1 MKGFLYPKNG
11 FSRRWRRR
19 GRDDPDFIKLGVSK
33 RRSISSKE
41 RKRLNELRSE
51 TEPGMTKRFEILD
64 HTADIGIIVHG
75 ENLKA
80 LFENAGEAFFHLIT
94 DLRKVRRRTERRIN
108 LGGESLDRLMVD
120 WLSELLYL
128 HDVENLLFKGF
139 NVESVGE
146 DGLRAIVKGEP
157 FQEGVH
163 VIKTEVKAV
172 TYHQIEVRQENG
184 RWRAQ
189 VIFDL

>member
-1 MKGFLYPKNG
+1 M
-11 FSRRWRRR
+11 
-19 GRDDPDFIKLGVSK
+19 
-33 RRSISSKE
+33 
-41 RKRLNELRSE
+41 
-51 TEPGMTKRFEILD
+51 KRFEILD

-94 DLRKVRRRTERRIN
+94 DLRKVRRRTERRIDI
-108 LGGESLDRLMVD
+108 GGESLDRLMVD

-139 NVESVGE
+139 KVESVGE
-146 DGLRAIVKGEP
+146 DGLRAMVKGEP

-163 VIKTEVKAV
+163 VIKTGVKAV

-189 VIFDL
+189 IIFDL

>member
-1 MKGFLYPKNG
+1 M
-11 FSRRWRRR
+11 
-19 GRDDPDFIKLGVSK
+19 
-33 RRSISSKE
+33 
-41 RKRLNELRSE
+41 
-51 TEPGMTKRFEILD
+51 MKRFEILD

-94 DLRKVRRRTERRIN
+94 DLRKVKRRIERRVSI
-108 LGGESLDRLMVD
+108 GGESLDRLMVD
-120 WLSELLYL
+120 WLTELLYL

-139 NVESVGE
+139 NVDSVGE
-146 DGLRAIVKGEP
+146 DGLKATVKGEP

-172 TYHQIEVRQENG
+172 TYHQIEVRHENE

-189 VIFDL
+189 VILDL

>member
-1 MKGFLYPKNG
+1 MKH
-11 FSRRWRRR
+11 
-19 GRDDPDFIKLGVSK
+19 
-33 RRSISSKE
+33 
-41 RKRLNELRSE
+41 
-51 TEPGMTKRFEILD
+51 FEILD

-94 DLRKVRRRTERRIN
+94 DLRKVRRRTERRIDI
-108 LGGESLDRLMVD
+108 GGESLDRLMVD

-139 NVESVGE
+139 KVESVGE
-146 DGLRAIVKGEP
+146 DGLRAVVKGEP

-163 VIKTEVKAV
+163 VIKTGVKAV

>member
-1 MKGFLYPKNG
+1 LFQNLK
-11 FSRRWRRR
+11 
-19 GRDDPDFIKLGVSK
+19 
-33 RRSISSKE
+33 
-41 RKRLNELRSE
+41 SE
-51 TEPGMTKRFEILD
+51 TLKWIQGDNQLTVVGSMAEMKRFEILN
-64 HTADIGIIVHG
+64 HTADIGIVVHG

-94 DLRKVRRRTERRIN
+94 DLGRVRCRIEKRIDIR
-108 LGGESLDRLMVD
+108 GESLDRLMVD

-139 NVESVGE
+139 KVKSVGE
-146 DGLRAIVKGEP
+146 DGLKATVKGEP

-172 TYHQIEVRQENG
+172 TYHQIEVRQENRG
-184 RWRAQ
+184 WRAR
-189 VIFDL
+189 VILDL

>member
-1 MKGFLYPKNG
+1 M
-11 FSRRWRRR
+11 
-19 GRDDPDFIKLGVSK
+19 V
-33 RRSISSKE
+33 
-41 RKRLNELRSE
+41 
-51 TEPGMTKRFEILD
+51 KRFEILD
-64 HTADIGIIVHG
+64 HTADIGVIVHG

-94 DLRKVRRRTERRIN
+94 DLRKVRRRIERRVNI
-108 LGGESLDRLMVD
+108 GGESLDRLMVD

-128 HDVENLLFKGF
+128 HDVENLLFKEF
-139 NVESVGE
+139 KVDSVGE
-146 DGLRAIVKGEP
+146 GGLKAVVKGEL

-172 TYHQIEVRQENG
+172 TYHQIEVRKENG